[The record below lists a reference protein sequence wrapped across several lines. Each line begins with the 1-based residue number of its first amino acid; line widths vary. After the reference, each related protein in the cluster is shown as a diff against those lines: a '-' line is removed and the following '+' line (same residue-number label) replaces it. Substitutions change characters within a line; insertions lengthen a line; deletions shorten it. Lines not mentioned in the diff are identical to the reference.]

1 MEGKGKRLHYTK
13 GRFQKFMLGKLV
25 DFSLKCVAS
34 LLRKMME
41 GLKVSESIFKLFEAL
56 PSVEVVH

>member
-1 MEGKGKRLHYTK
+1 
-13 GRFQKFMLGKLV
+13 MLCKLV